1 MRNPRKAKPESNEP
15 SLKEKLSASFL
26 TAFEADFKA
35 KAVQTLAA
43 GPGGEA
49 K

>member
-1 MRNPRKAKPESNEP
+1 MALLRGVEA
-15 SLKEKLSASFL
+15 L
-26 TAFEADFKA
+26 EADFKA